1 MSKHQVL
8 ALILATSTLVV
19 AADPQPALA
28 QISDDVVKIGVLT
41 DMSSVYSDATGKGSV
56 TAAQMAVGDFGG
68 SVKGKTIEVISSD
81 HQNKPDVG
89 SSIARTW
96 YDTNKVDVIVDVPT
110 SSVALAVQQITKE
123 KNRVLLMSG
132 AGSSDLTGPA
142 CSPNGIQ
149 WTYDTYALSSV
160 AGKAMVKR
168 GDDTWYFITAD
179 YAFGQALER
188 DATNVVRANGR
199 RPRTTKCSRLF
210 LVPAS
215 SLGIQGK
222 GRSSRQFG
230 RRHPERDQASA

>member
-8 ALILATSTLVV
+8 ALIVATSTLVV
-19 AADPQPALA
+19 AADRQPALA

-123 KNRVLLMSG
+123 KNRVFLMSG

-149 WTYDTYALSSV
+149 WT
-160 AGKAMVKR
+160 
-168 GDDTWYFITAD
+168 
-179 YAFGQALER
+179 
-188 DATNVVRANGR
+188 
-199 RPRTTKCSRLF
+199 TTLT
-210 LVPAS
+210 P
-215 SLGIQGK
+215 
-222 GRSSRQFG
+222 
-230 RRHPERDQASA
+230 